1 LAALAWRPS
10 ARPQPRPAGRPR
22 VGALALWALLASWI
36 CWTSGTTALAAK
48 AGKVVRYRGY
58 RIVVPASWPVYD
70 LHSDPSVC
78 VRFNRH
84 AVYLGQPSSAQRC
97 PAHAVGRT
105 EAILIEPLAARG
117 ADTGESAGA
126 ALSSVSGNEAQPPQG
141 SSTRLVV
148 PRAGVI
154 VTATWDADPAA
165 LERVLGM
172 RLRPTTRAGEAVAA
186 RAAPPEARAASAAA
200 GGVYTGLGFDACSAP
215 STAAMA
221 AWGQS
226 PYRAVGVY
234 IGGTNMACSQP
245 NLTAAWVGAQTA
257 AGWRLIPTYI
267 GLQAPD
273 NSCGCSAINPRRAS
287 AEGAAAARDA
297 VAHAEALEIG
307 PGSPIYYDM
316 EDYPR
321 GGSNTSAV
329 LSFLAAWT
337 SGLHAA
343 GYQSGVYGNG
353 DSAISDLVAARDTG
367 YPEPDDIWFAEWNGE
382 RNTVTPYV
390 PAGEWNDQQRLHQY
404 DGGHNETY
412 GGVRIN
418 IDGDFLDGASA
429 GASTADAAASIPDGT
444 FVQVA
449 GLHGVYK
456 IAGGAPLF
464 VSTQYWQTVSGS
476 QPLTAISPQQ
486 FALLN
491 PVPAEGTF
499 LEDSTGALY
508 RVAGGAPLL
517 VSERS
522 LFENAQPV
530 TVDHWDIANIAN
542 PAAHLNS
549 VPANG
554 TFLTTTTGS
563 VWRVAGG
570 APFAITTWSL
580 FGGVRPS
587 VTVDQWDLSNV
598 SNPEA
603 HLNAKPL
610 NGTIVEGLPSRS
622 YWVFSGGT
630 RRLTSAN
637 AAAVQVDDIGL
648 AAFPALPCVVP
659 RLRRLTLAQ
668 ARHALQRADCR
679 LGEVE
684 PTMPARRSRTL
695 HVLSQTPRPRATEP
709 AGAPVNVALR

>member
-1 LAALAWRPS
+1 VAAR
-10 ARPQPRPAGRPR
+10 
-22 VGALALWALLASWI
+22 
-36 CWTSGTTALAAK
+36 T
-48 AGKVVRYRGY
+48 GKVVRYRGY
-58 RIVVPASWPVYD
+58 RIVVPASWPVYH
-70 LHSDPSVC
+70 LRSDPSVC
-78 VRFNRH
+78 VRFDRH
-84 AVYLGQPSSAQRC
+84 AVYLGQPSSDQRC
-97 PAHAVGRT
+97 PAHAAGRT

-117 ADTGESAGA
+117 ADTKESPGPP
-126 ALSSVSGNEAQPPQG
+126 LSPVSGREAQPAQG

-154 VTATWDADPAA
+154 VTATSGTDPAA
-165 LERVLGM
+165 LERALGKT
-172 RLRPTTRAGEAVAA
+172 LGATTRTREAGPAPTPPPRA
-186 RAAPPEARAASAAA
+186 RVASAAV

-215 STAAMA
+215 SAAQMA
-221 AWGQS
+221 AWGES

-245 NLTAAWVGAQTA
+245 NLTSAWVGAETA

-267 GLQAPD
+267 GLQAPS
-273 NSCGCSAINPRRAS
+273 NSCGCSAINPGRAS
-287 AEGAAAARDA
+287 AEGAAAGRDA
-297 VAHAEALEIG
+297 VVHASALGIG

-316 EDYPR
+316 EYYPR

-337 SGLHAA
+337 STLHAA
-343 GYQSGVYGNG
+343 GYQSGVYSNG
-353 DSAISDLVAARDTG
+353 DSGISDLVAARNTG
-367 YPEPDDIWFAEWNGE
+367 YQEPDDIWFAEWNGE
-382 RNTVTPYV
+382 HNTVTPYV
-390 PAGEWNDQQRLHQY
+390 PPGEWNDQQRLHQY

-412 GGVRIN
+412 GGVRLN

-444 FVQVA
+444 FVQVPS
-449 GLHGVYK
+449 LHGVYK

-464 VSTQYWQTVSGS
+464 LSGQYWQTMSSS

-486 FALLN
+486 FAQLN

-530 TVDHWDIANIAN
+530 TIDHWDIANIAN

-554 TFLTTTTGS
+554 TFLTTTAGS
-563 VWRVAGG
+563 AWRVAGG
-570 APFAITTWSL
+570 APFAITSWSL

-587 VTVDQWDLSNV
+587 VTVDQWDLSNL

-603 HLNAKPL
+603 HLDAKPL
-610 NGTIVEGLPSRS
+610 NGTVVEGLPSRS

-637 AAAVQVDDIGL
+637 AAAVQVDDVGL
-648 AAFPALPCVVP
+648 AAFPAIPCVVP

-679 LGEVE
+679 LGSVGR
-684 PTMPARRSRTL
+684 PTPARRSRTL
-695 HVLSQTPRPRATEP
+695 RVLSQMPQAHAREP
-709 AGAPVNVALR
+709 AGSPVAITLG